1 MHCMREKILDTA
13 GNMFLN
19 YGFKSVT
26 MDDIA
31 NEMGISKKTI
41 YKSFEN
47 KVDLVDASTDFV
59 QKTIDTALNE
69 ITELQL
75 NAIEE
80 NFTIKKVFQN
90 MFKKA
95 KTSPMFQ
102 LKKYY
107 PETFSKLM
115 EHQTCSFNECVMSNL
130 KKGIDEKLYR
140 DNIDKETT
148 MKFYFLLIFGSHES
162 DTFSKKTSD
171 VIKTEMQILE
181 YHTRAIA
188 TMYGISVLEQELINF
203 KNKLS

>member
-1 MHCMREKILDTA
+1 MREKILDTA

-31 NEMGISKKTI
+31 NEMSISKKTI
-41 YKSFEN
+41 YKYFQN
-47 KVDLVDASTDFV
+47 KVELVDASTDFV
-59 QKTIDTALNE
+59 QNTIDNALKD
-69 ITELQL
+69 ITQLKL

-115 EHQTCSFNECVMSNL
+115 EHQTCSFNDCVLKNL
-130 KKGIDEKLYR
+130 EKGIEEKLYR

-162 DTFSKKTSD
+162 DTFSKKTD
-171 VIKTEMQILE
+171 DIIKTEMEILE

-188 TMYGISVLEQELINF
+188 TMYGISILEQELINY

>member
-1 MHCMREKILDTA
+1 MREKILYTA

-31 NEMGISKKTI
+31 SEIGISKKTI
-41 YKSFEN
+41 YKYFQN
-47 KVDLVDASTDFV
+47 KVELVDASTDVV
-59 QKTIDTALNE
+59 QKTIDAAINE
-69 ITELQL
+69 IMLLKL

-80 NFTIKKVFQN
+80 NFAIKKVFQN

-115 EHQTCSFNECVMSNL
+115 EHEICSFSECVMKNL
-130 KKGIDEKLYR
+130 ENGINEKLYR

-148 MKFYFLLIFGSHES
+148 MKFYFLLIFGSHENE
-162 DTFSKKTSD
+162 TFSKKMD
-171 VIKTEMQILE
+171 DIIKTEMQILE

-188 TMYGISVLEQELINF
+188 TMYGISVLEQELINY

>member
-1 MHCMREKILDTA
+1 MREKILDTT
-13 GNMFLN
+13 GKMFLN

-41 YKSFEN
+41 YKYFQN

-59 QKTIDTALNE
+59 QKTIDSTIKEITALK
-69 ITELQL
+69 L

-80 NFTIKKVFQN
+80 NFAIKKVFQN

-115 EHQTCSFNECVMSNL
+115 NHKICSFNDCVMDNL
-130 KKGIDEKLYR
+130 ERGINEKLYR
-140 DNIDKETT
+140 DNIDKETI
-148 MKFYFLLIFGSHES
+148 MKFYFLLIFGFHES
-162 DTFSKKTSD
+162 ETFSKKTND
-171 VIKTEMQILE
+171 IIKTEMQILE

-188 TMYGISVLEQELINF
+188 TMYGISVLEQELINY
-203 KNKLS
+203 KNKAS

>member
-1 MHCMREKILDTA
+1 MRKKILDTA

-19 YGFKSVT
+19 YGFKSIT

-31 NEMGISKKTI
+31 SEIGISKKTI
-41 YKSFEN
+41 YKYYQN
-47 KVDLVDASTDFV
+47 KVELVDASTDFV
-59 QKTIDTALNE
+59 QKTIDTAIKE
-69 ITELQL
+69 ITVLEL

-80 NFTIKKVFQN
+80 NFAIKKVFQN

-107 PETFSKLM
+107 PETFTKLM
-115 EHQTCSFNECVMSNL
+115 EHEICTFSQCVMKNL
-130 KKGIDEKLYR
+130 EKGIAEKLYR
-140 DNIDKETT
+140 DNIDKEIT

-162 DTFSKKTSD
+162 DTFSKKTND
-171 VIKTEMQILE
+171 VIKTEMEILE

-188 TMYGISVLEQELINF
+188 TLYGISVLEQELINY
-203 KNKLS
+203 KNKL